1 MSSAGRLVL
10 RDGDFVEKLP
20 FPINLGGS
28 SLEKI
33 VIHGGKRLKGEV
45 KISGAKNSALP
56 LLFATLLA
64 PGQHYLE
71 NVPALRDIT
80 TAEKLL
86 TILGADVTRRDDTF
100 AVDAS
105 RIQSVEAPY
114 DLVRTMRAS
123 VLVLGPLLARLGHAR
138 VSLPGGCAIGARP
151 INLHLK
157 GLEAMGA
164 SIDLDH
170 GYVEA
175 RAKRLHGANIYL
187 DVPTVGGTENLLMA
201 ASLARGTTVL
211 ENAACEPE
219 IVDLAAALTC
229 MGARIEGA
237 GSDRII
243 IEGVDELQP
252 LRYAVM
258 PDRIEAGTFM
268 VAAAMT
274 RGDVR
279 LLGARQAD
287 LEALISKL
295 QEAGVQISVEDHAL
309 RVQGPRRIAPV
320 NIKTQPHPGFPTDMQ
335 AQFMALMSIADGTS
349 VITESV
355 FENRFMHVCELQR
368 LGADITIEG
377 KSATVRGI
385 KEFLGAP
392 VMATDLRASACLVL
406 AGLAAENTTEISRIY
421 HLDRGYE
428 RIEEKFR
435 MLGARIERVNA

>member
-1 MSSAGRLVL
+1 
-10 RDGDFVEKLP
+10 
-20 FPINLGGS
+20 
-28 SLEKI
+28 
-33 VIHGGKRLKGEV
+33 
-45 KISGAKNSALP
+45 
-56 LLFATLLA
+56 
-64 PGQHYLE
+64 
-71 NVPALRDIT
+71 LRDIA

-86 TILGADVTRRDDTF
+86 TILGADVDRHEATF
-100 AVDAS
+100 SIDAS
-105 RIQSVEAPY
+105 NIRSVEAPY

-123 VLVLGPLLARLGHAR
+123 VLVLGPLLARLGQAR

-164 SIDLDH
+164 RIDLDH

-175 RAKRLHGANIYL
+175 RAKRLHGANIYF

-219 IVDLAAALTC
+219 IVDLATALTC

-237 GSDRII
+237 GTDRIV

-252 LRYAVM
+252 LRHTVM

-279 LLGARQAD
+279 LHGARHAD

-295 QEAGVQISVEDHAL
+295 QEAGVEIAEEDHAL
-309 RVQGPRRIAPV
+309 RVQGPRRIASV
-320 NIKTQPHPGFPTDMQ
+320 DIKTQPHPGFPTDMQ

-368 LGADITIEG
+368 LGADISIDG
-377 KSATVRGI
+377 KMAKVRGV
-385 KEFLGAP
+385 KGLLGAP
-392 VMATDLRASACLVL
+392 VMATDLRASASLVL
-406 AGLAAENTTEISRIY
+406 AGLAAENTTEVARIY

-428 RIEEKFR
+428 RLEEKFR
-435 MLGARIERVNA
+435 TLGAHIERKKA